1 MKKLILFLEVQ
12 KEYDRVLF
20 DSSPLLGVAD
30 APILSSNVDGILL
43 VLAANEVDRRAAQ
56 KAKESLAKVKAH
68 ILGIIL
74 TKVKPQHRG
83 YGEYYYHYYSN
94 ENEKI

>member
-1 MKKLILFLEVQ
+1 MKKLILEVQ

-20 DSSPLLGVAD
+20 DCSPLLGVAD

-43 VLAANEVDRRAAQ
+43 VLGANEVDRQAAQ

-68 ILGIIL
+68 ILGVVFN
-74 TKVKPQHRG
+74 KVKPEPQG
-83 YGEYYYHYYSN
+83 YGKYYYHYYSEEN
-94 ENEKI
+94 ENI